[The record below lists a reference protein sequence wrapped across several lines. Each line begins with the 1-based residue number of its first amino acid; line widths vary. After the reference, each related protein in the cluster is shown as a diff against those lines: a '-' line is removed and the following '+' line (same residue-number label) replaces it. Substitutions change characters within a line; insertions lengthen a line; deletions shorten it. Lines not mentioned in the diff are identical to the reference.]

1 MPEKCMTVNID
12 GMDQAKTNLPQTNL
26 LAKSLSTLWK
36 LRTHITGV
44 LLHAKSPHG
53 KIAYAFIDLLQYPHD
68 SNMTISILLK
78 VIHSYVELC
87 QSLPQTLYLQ
97 MDNTC
102 RENKNKYVLSFCAM
116 LVNMR
121 ISKKVFD
128 LVCRCIENYYYL

>member
-1 MPEKCMTVNID
+1 MTVNID

>member
-1 MPEKCMTVNID
+1 MYD
-12 GMDQAKTNLPQTNL
+12 RHYRWHTNLPQTNL
-26 LAKSLSTLWK
+26 LASSLSTLWK
-36 LRTHITGV
+36 LRTHVTGV
-44 LLHAKSPHG
+44 LLHTKSPHG
-53 KIAYAFIDLLQYPHD
+53 KIAYAFIGLLQYPHD

-87 QSLPQTLYLQ
+87 QTLPQTLYLQ

-121 ISKKVFD
+121 IFKKLFD
-128 LVCRCIENYYYL
+128 LVCRCIENY